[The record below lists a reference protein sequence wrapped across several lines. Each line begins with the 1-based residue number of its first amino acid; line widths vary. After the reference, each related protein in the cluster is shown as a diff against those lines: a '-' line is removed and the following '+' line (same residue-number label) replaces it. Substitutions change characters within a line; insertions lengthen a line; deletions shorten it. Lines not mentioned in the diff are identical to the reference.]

1 MAKSKRRTV
10 IQAGRLVTAVV
21 YTAALPSD
29 KGQQRTAKLKASS
42 EARQRINLK
51 HSWQKLE
58 QVLAANFDSDDLVA
72 TLTYDDEHLPPSTR
86 EAEKQLRKFLTQL
99 RAVRRKRGEDLKYI
113 YVTETK
119 HGEGRIHHHVV
130 LSGTG
135 DDYEEIRSLWTNG
148 TAIKIERIDEYGYG
162 ELAKYLTKEPRDNG
176 SANGKR
182 TWVPCK
188 GLIHPKSVSDWV
200 DDNLDICAPPGAI
213 ILDGGPQT
221 TINTYGSY
229 TYIKYLLPKPVQRR
243 CRPPKKLKTE
253 KGLSFSALEHR
264 ISFQKE

>member
-1 MAKSKRRTV
+1 MAKTKRRTV

-21 YTAALPSD
+21 YTAALPQD
-29 KGQQRTAKLKASS
+29 KGQQRAAKLKASS

-58 QVLAANFDSDDLVA
+58 QVVAANFDSDDLVA
-72 TLTYDDEHLPPSTR
+72 TLTYDDEHLPPSRR

-99 RAVRRKRGEDLKYI
+99 RGARRKRGGDLKYI
-113 YVTETK
+113 YVTEDK
-119 HGEGRIHHHVV
+119 HGGGRIHHHVI

-135 DDYEEIRSLWTNG
+135 SDYEEIRSLWEG
-148 TAIKIERIDEYGYG
+148 GSAIKIERIDEYGYG
-162 ELAKYLTKEPRDNG
+162 ELAKYLTKEPRETG

-188 GLIHPKSVSDWV
+188 GLMHPRPVSDWV
-200 DDNLDICAPPGAI
+200 DDNLDLSKPADAI
-213 ILDGGPQT
+213 LLEGGPQT
-221 TINTYGSY
+221 IVNSYGSY

-243 CRPPKKLKTE
+243 CRPPRKTKTE